1 METDRIE
8 KSVFLRARR
17 PRVWQALSDTAEFGE
32 WFGIEFNG
40 EFKPGARLEGKIT
53 NPGYE
58 HLKAEVVI
66 QRVDPDRLLS
76 WQWHPHAID
85 PNRDYSMEPMTLVVF
100 ELTDVAGGTRLTI
113 TETGFDR
120 LPKERRDEAYRG
132 NEGGWTQQM
141 DSINQ
146 YMSTA
151 A

>member
-17 PRVWQALSDTAEFGE
+17 SRVWQALSDTAEFGE

-40 EFKPGARLEGKIT
+40 EFKPGARLKGKIT
-53 NPGYE
+53 HPGYE

-66 QRVDPDRLLS
+66 QQVEPGRLLS

-85 PNRDYSMEPMTLVVF
+85 PNKNYSQEPLTLVAF
-100 ELTDVAGGTRLTI
+100 ELTDVAGGTRLTV

-120 LPKERRDEAYRG
+120 LPADRRDEAYRG
-132 NEGGWTQQM
+132 NEGGWTKQM
-141 DSINQ
+141 DSITRH
-146 YMSTA
+146 MATA